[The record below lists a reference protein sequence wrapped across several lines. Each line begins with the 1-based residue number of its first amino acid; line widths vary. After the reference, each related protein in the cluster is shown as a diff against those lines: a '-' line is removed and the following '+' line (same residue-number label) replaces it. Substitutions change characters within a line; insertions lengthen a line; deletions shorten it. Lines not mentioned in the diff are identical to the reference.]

1 MIKSMLAWCIPKS
14 NVDVEL
20 LVVISMI
27 SKDQRVFNH
36 FIVLTWG
43 QEPID
48 CTSCAV
54 ESWTWQVRR
63 MSADIPL
70 VADDSEN

>member
-1 MIKSMLAWCIPKS
+1 
-14 NVDVEL
+14 
-20 LVVISMI
+20 MI

-43 QEPID
+43 QEPTD

-70 VADDSEN
+70 VADDSENETNSNKVSNGDVGDKGSLKMIW